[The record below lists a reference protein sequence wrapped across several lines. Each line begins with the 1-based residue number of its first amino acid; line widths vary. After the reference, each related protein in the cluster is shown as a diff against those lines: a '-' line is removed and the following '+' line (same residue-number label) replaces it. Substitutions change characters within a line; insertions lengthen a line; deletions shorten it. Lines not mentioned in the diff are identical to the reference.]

1 MQNIFALNI
10 KSKKVGYL
18 MTDIIVITFIFLI
31 PSLSHLTSIP
41 FYLFEPMRLAA
52 IFCVI
57 NTNRTNSLVIAFI
70 LPVVSFI
77 ISSHPELVK
86 GILISLEL
94 IINVI
99 LFYFF
104 NKRFKNK
111 FFVMLF
117 SILIAKLFYY
127 TSKFSLLSLEMLK
140 GDLVSTP
147 FWIQWVIIILLSI
160 YTVIAMKNK
169 QEFQIGDN
177 SF

>member
-1 MQNIFALNI
+1 MQNVFALNI
-10 KSKKVGYL
+10 KSKSIGYL
-18 MTDIIVITFIFLI
+18 ITDIIVITFIILI

-41 FYLFEPMRLAA
+41 FYLFDPMRLAA

-57 NTNRTNSLVIAFI
+57 NTNRTNSLVIVFI

-77 ISSHPELVK
+77 VSSHPELIK
-86 GILISLEL
+86 GIVISLEL
-94 IINVI
+94 IINVT
-99 LFYFF
+99 LFYFL

-127 TSKFSLLSLEMLK
+127 TSKFSLIILGMLK

-147 FWIQWVIIILLSI
+147 FWIQWVIIILLSV
-160 YTVIAMKNK
+160 YTAIALRNK
-169 QEFQIGDN
+169 QEFQLGDN